1 MYKKISQI
9 ITRKFVTLGIISE
22 DDYEIYKYGFEL
34 LIALLSTTIV
44 IILISIFIN
53 KFVET
58 ILYLVGFFSVRVICG
73 GYHAKHHYTCFVTTI
88 SSYLLFLLLN
98 ICFSSKPF
106 LSLVAGVMTIVS
118 SISIIAFAPVE
129 HPNNPMTKYRKNRNR
144 LLSFILSIIICLVY
158 FIFLFF
164 ESTLLYVFSYTI
176 GTFLAALAIL
186 AAKIEIVIFKRK
198 EEGQ

>member
-44 IILISIFIN
+44 IIFISIFIN

-73 GYHAKHHYTCFVTTI
+73 GYHAKHHYTCFVATI

-98 ICFSSKPF
+98 ICFSSEPF
-106 LSLVAGVMTIVS
+106 LSLVTGVMTIVS
-118 SISIIAFAPVE
+118 SISIIAFAPIE
-129 HPNNPMTKYRKNRNR
+129 HPDNPMTDYRKSRNR
-144 LLSFILSIIICLVY
+144 SLSLLLTFVICIIYFVSLVLENILP
-158 FIFLFF
+158 
-164 ESTLLYVFSYTI
+164 YVFNYATGI
-176 GTFLAALAIL
+176 FLAALAIL
-186 AAKIEIVIFKRK
+186 TAKIEIVILKRK
-198 EEGQ
+198 EERL